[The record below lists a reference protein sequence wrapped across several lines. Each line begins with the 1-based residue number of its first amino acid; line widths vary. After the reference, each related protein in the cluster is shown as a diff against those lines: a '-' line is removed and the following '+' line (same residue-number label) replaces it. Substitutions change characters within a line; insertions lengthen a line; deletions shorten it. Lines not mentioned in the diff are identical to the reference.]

1 MRSAKSSGEP
11 EHGYIG
17 RFAPSPSGAL
27 HFGSLLAALA
37 SYLDARAH
45 NGQWLVRMED
55 LDPAREPPGAADQ
68 ILRTL
73 EAFGLFWDGQ
83 VIYQSQ
89 RQAAY
94 FEALEQLQRQ
104 SITFPCTC
112 SRKRIKAMGGV
123 YDGKCRQRQSP
134 PRHDFATRLK
144 VSDELICIPDQI
156 QGDFVQNLLH
166 HCGDFILQRR
176 DGLIA
181 YQLAVVVDDAWQ
193 QVTDIVRGYDLLE
206 STPRQ
211 VFLQHLLDYPT
222 PDYAHIP
229 VAANDLGQKL
239 SKQHFARP
247 LLASESRQ
255 ATHKALECLGQQ
267 PPAELASEAA
277 SIQIDWAV
285 EHWDIHN
292 VPKLANIPVSPMLS

>member
-1 MRSAKSSGEP
+1 
-11 EHGYIG
+11 
-17 RFAPSPSGAL
+17 PSGAL

-45 NGQWLVRMED
+45 RGQWLVRMED

-73 EAFGLFWDGQ
+73 EAFGLHWDGQ
-83 VIYQSQ
+83 IVYQSQ

-94 FEALEQLQRQ
+94 FEALEQLQHQ
-104 SITFPCTC
+104 SLTFPCTC
-112 SRKRIKAMGGV
+112 SRKRIKAIGGV

-144 VSDELICIPDQI
+144 VTDEMVCVADQI
-156 QGDFVQNLLH
+156 QGDFAQNLLH

-193 QVTDIVRGYDLLE
+193 QVTDIVRGYDLLD

-211 VFLQHLLDYPT
+211 VFLQRLLGYPA
-222 PDYAHIP
+222 PEYAHIP

-247 LLASESRQ
+247 LLASESQ
-255 ATHKALECLGQQ
+255 QVIYKALEFLGQL
-267 PPAELASEAA
+267 PPPELASETT
-277 SIQIDWAV
+277 SIQIDWAI
-285 EHWDIHN
+285 EHWDIHS

>member
-45 NGQWLVRMED
+45 SGQWLVRMED

-94 FEALEQLQRQ
+94 FEALEQLQHQ
-104 SITFPCTC
+104 SLTFPCTC

-123 YDGKCRQRQSP
+123 YDGKCRKRQSP

-211 VFLQHLLDYPT
+211 VFLQRLLGYPRPNMPIFPSPPT
-222 PDYAHIP
+222 TSGKSSASSILRGRYWPASLD
-229 VAANDLGQKL
+229 
-239 SKQHFARP
+239 RP
-247 LLASESRQ
+247 LIKLWNFSVNSLQLSSPARLHQFRLTGLSSIGIYITCPSWLISRF
-255 ATHKALECLGQQ
+255 HPC
-267 PPAELASEAA
+267 
-277 SIQIDWAV
+277 
-285 EHWDIHN
+285 
-292 VPKLANIPVSPMLS
+292 